1 MGAETKNNVARPTG
15 MKHAKLSAS
24 SSHRWLACPGSIEAN
39 ANKVHTDNFY
49 ALEGTTAH
57 GLLEVCLLI
66 GGEPSSYVGKVLQK
80 GHMVVDD
87 AMADGVG
94 YALDW
99 VRAYL
104 ADNPKAKV
112 HAEHRVHY
120 GAQIGTT
127 DDIAF
132 GTSDVIIDNYPK
144 EVVVLD
150 YKHGVGISVSVKE
163 NSQLRLY
170 GVGMRN
176 QRGRYQRYRAVVVQ
190 PRIPKR
196 KPVQEASVT
205 DAELM
210 KWVVGTV
217 RPVVPIALGTDAP
230 RVAGDHCRYCAAD
243 GNCRAQFA
251 KVQELA
257 SKDFKRAADDPK
269 GLTPDELSTLLG
281 LVGLVASLA
290 EAVKKRAVVAVHAG
304 VEIPG
309 YRKGWTRSSRVWR
322 DEEEAN
328 ELLEALGLDK
338 RTRYTVG
345 LISPAKA
352 QDALAAAGKWPKKQK
367 GVKTQMTPLDD
378 VLAYTKG
385 SPTIEKAP
393 EA

>member
-1 MGAETKNNVARPTG
+1 

-57 GLLEVCLLI
+57 GLLEVCLTI

-104 ADNPKAKV
+104 ADNPKAKL

-120 GAQIGTT
+120 GVQIGTT
-127 DDIAF
+127 DDLAF

-170 GVGMRN
+170 GVGMRH

-190 PRIPKR
+190 PRVPKR
-196 KPVQEASVT
+196 KPVQEASIT
-205 DAELM
+205 DAELS
-210 KWVVGTV
+210 KWLNEVVIPIV
-217 RPVVPIALGTDAP
+217 PVALGTGAP
-230 RVAGDHCRYCAAD
+230 RNAGDHCKYCEAD
-243 GNCRAQFA
+243 GNCKAQFA
-251 KVQELA
+251 RVQEMA
-257 SKDFKRAADDPK
+257 AKEFKGAAADPK
-269 GLTPDELSTLLG
+269 SLTPVEVAQLLDVLETLSSIG
-281 LVGLVASLA
+281 
-290 EAVKKRAVVAVHAG
+290 EAVKKHAITEVHAG
-304 VEIPG
+304 REIPG
-309 YRKGWTRSSRVWR
+309 YVKGWTRSTRVWA
-322 DEEEAN
+322 DEEKAN
-328 ELLEALGLDK
+328 AKLEELGLEK
-338 RTRYTVG
+338 RERYAVT
-345 LISPAKA
+345 LLSPAKA
-352 QDALAAAGKWPKKQK
+352 TDALKAKGVWPKKQR
-367 GVKTQMTPLDD
+367 GVKEQMTPLDD
-378 VLAYTKG
+378 VLAYTEG
-385 SPTIEKAP
+385 NPTITKAP
-393 EA
+393 PEA